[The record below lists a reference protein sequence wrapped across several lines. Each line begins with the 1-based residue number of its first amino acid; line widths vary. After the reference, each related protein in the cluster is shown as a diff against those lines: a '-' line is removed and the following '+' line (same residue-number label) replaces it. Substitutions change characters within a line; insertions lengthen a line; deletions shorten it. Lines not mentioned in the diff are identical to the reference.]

1 MIDKVFIDTNVLVYA
16 YDRSEMK
23 KLQQAITILE
33 RLDATGMGVISTQ
46 VLTEFFV
53 TVRYKLRQPL
63 STEQAYQRVQNYIQ
77 AWQVI
82 DMTALIVL
90 EAARGVLTYK
100 FSMWDAQIWAAAKLN
115 QIELVFSEDF
125 NSGAMIEGVR
135 FINPFAPDFRLEEW
149 L

>member
-1 MIDKVFIDTNVLVYA
+1 MIDRVFIDTNVLVYA

-23 KLQQAITILE
+23 KLQQAVTILE
-33 RLDATGMGVISTQ
+33 RLDATGIGVISAQ
-46 VLTEFFV
+46 VLAEFFV
-53 TVRYKLRQPL
+53 TTTRKLRQPL
-63 STEQAYQRVQNYIQ
+63 SPEQAYQRVQNYMQI
-77 AWQVI
+77 WQVI
-82 DMTALIVL
+82 DMTALIIL
-90 EAARGVLTYK
+90 EAARGVLTYQ

-125 NSGAMIEGVR
+125 NPGAVIEGVR

>member
-53 TVRYKLRQPL
+53 TVSYKLRQPL

-90 EAARGVLTYK
+90 EAARGVFTYK